1 MDELL
6 MHACDLFQG
15 SRVIQVGS
23 RIKIQFSKYHG
34 IPHAGLG
41 NRMQISPVLKYN
53 DDYWASKV
61 NQLQASPDKW
71 S

>member
-1 MDELL
+1 

-53 DDYWASKV
+53 DD
-61 NQLQASPDKW
+61 
-71 S
+71 